1 MHKLQELFHDFANR
15 ISAMNSPIAM
25 LALSYLNKD
34 LNSLTTEE
42 KNNLLDKLGQA
53 LEKSHSA
60 YSEIID
66 ADDKIIEALPPAAAN
81 SIIGY
86 FEDIMDI
93 VHKASR
99 RNNTLSV
106 KLSDYTQDCNFQSYM
121 KPILEQALEFDKQM
135 IPIAEQLEKAKD
147 VLRKQGLYPKKG
159 EQDA

>member
-15 ISAMNSPIAM
+15 ISAMNSPVAM

-34 LNSLTTEE
+34 LTSFTKEE
-42 KNNLLDKLGQA
+42 KKKLIDKLEQA
-53 LEKSHSA
+53 LENTHKA
-60 YSEIID
+60 YRDIID
-66 ADDKIIEALPPAAAN
+66 ADDRIIEALPLEAAT
-81 SIIGY
+81 SIIGC

-121 KPILEQALEFDKQM
+121 KPILEEALEFDKHM
-135 IPIAEQLEKAKD
+135 APIAERLEKAKD
-147 VLRKQGLYPKKG
+147 LLREQGLYPKKNK
-159 EQDA
+159 E